1 MDITKLMDCYKSLYL
16 EQLDIASS
24 FITMLFFCKS
34 DKSIVIDYNGSLVR
48 NPNYIKIPASFY
60 TIIYILAIENTKQIT
75 HLLEKSTSNKYYHIT
90 TDNLNSSY
98 LKNINKNK
106 ITNTYGAPV
115 GTYSSFNPYGLWFSC
130 GNSWINFVTNIQQK
144 ENNVINKWSLS
155 TYVYEVFISKSVY
168 LINNMNE
175 YKAFIKRYKNN
186 DKNITIYN
194 TINWKKVYKENDGL
208 IICPLLADTIL
219 GNNSNNF
226 IPSVTKEQTLNSF
239 YKKILGPKYKSNLIY
254 LSQWMRHWSASS
266 GVIWAAAG
274 LKDIKLIKK
283 LDTFAPLEKYLVQ

>member
-1 MDITKLMDCYKSLYL
+1 MDITKLMDCYKSLRL
-16 EQLDIASS
+16 EQSDISS
-24 FITMLFFCKS
+24 LFKDFLFFCKS
-34 DKSIVIDYNGSLVR
+34 DKSIVIDNSQSLRR
-48 NPNYIKIPASFY
+48 NPNYVIIPSSFY
-60 TIIYILAIENTKQIT
+60 TIIYILVLENTKQIT
-75 HLLEKSTSNKYYHIT
+75 SLLEKSTSNKYYHLT

-106 ITNTYGAPV
+106 IINTF
-115 GTYSSFNPYGLWFSC
+115 GTPLGTHDAFNPYGLWFSC
-130 GNSWINFVTNIQQK
+130 GNSWINFVTNIQK
-144 ENNVINKWSLS
+144 RNNYVINKWSLS
-155 TYVYEVFISKSVY
+155 TYVYEIYISKSVY

-186 DKNITIYN
+186 DKHITIYN
-194 TINWKKVYKENDGL
+194 TINWKKVYNENDGL

-266 GVIWAAAG
+266 GVIWAANG

-283 LDTFAPLEKYLVQ
+283 LDTFAPLEKYLVH